1 MGSEGQSVVVN
12 LQDAFETSSLVRLV
26 REGEV
31 TRTIDRLIQQHGA
44 AVMEPRSDGTSLLNS
59 FALLG
64 SYDAV
69 SLLLEKGATMSVLQA
84 DGSTILHSVIRTT
97 EPSQDLNRSK
107 LVGLIIQCGN
117 EVPVNHRNNKGWT
130 PLKLAAKKGL
140 EQCVE
145 VLLNHGADPNI
156 GDNEGYIPLHN
167 AVGNKDIVK
176 LLIASTTNIN
186 KQTQKGE
193 TPLYLAI
200 DHGYIACSHM
210 LLEHGGDPSI
220 SNNEGIIIIQCLTPS
235 RTYAI
240 IEFSIIIL

>member
-1 MGSEGQSVVVN
+1 MGSEGQTAVSI
-12 LQDAFETSSLVRLV
+12 QDAYETTSLVRLI

-31 TRTIDRLIQQHGA
+31 TRTIDRLLQQHGT

-69 SLLLEKGATMSVLQA
+69 NLLLDKGATMSVLEA

-97 EPSQDLNRSK
+97 EPSQDQNRSK
-107 LVGLIIQCGN
+107 LLSLIIQSGN

-130 PLKLAAKKGL
+130 ALKLAAKKGL

-145 VLLNHGADPNI
+145 VLLNHGAEPNI
-156 GDNEGYIPLHN
+156 GDNEGYLPLHN

-176 LLIASTTNIN
+176 LLIASTTNVN
-186 KQTQKGE
+186 KQTQNGE
-193 TPLYLAI
+193 TPLYIAI
-200 DHGYIACSHM
+200 NHGNVACSQM
-210 LLEHGGDPSI
+210 LLEHGGNPNL
-220 SNNEGIIIIQCLTPS
+220 SNNEGICHDNYSVTLLI
-235 RTYAI
+235 RT
-240 IEFSIIIL
+240 L